1 MGPRRKSEMSKLDK
15 IAISESLDVNISSGL
30 CVGEFQNVFKTSSP
44 YLLHRSYVVSYM
56 FSQVRITL
64 DTHNTGTQ
72 SDLKNFQELTEIWIS
87 SHSENVHLPTL
98 PRDLS
103 SNLAPHALSRRLR
116 SANIRDKKKNPS
128 ESIRSTLS
136 RMFRGSKSDS
146 ESKMTTA
153 QILFTHCQDVDQY
166 VALFSYTDTNT
177 LLTETQIRH
186 LKLLVKAILKV
197 CRENKKVK
205 FPPRHLKDFLGM
217 SSTKKEGVRRNAV

>member
-1 MGPRRKSEMSKLDK
+1 MHKK
-15 IAISESLDVNISSGL
+15 
-30 CVGEFQNVFKTSSP
+30 
-44 YLLHRSYVVSYM
+44 
-56 FSQVRITL
+56 
-64 DTHNTGTQ
+64 NTGTQ

-136 RMFRGSKSDS
+136 RMFRGSKSSDS

-166 VALFSYTDTNT
+166 VLLLYLFFFYLKQNT
-177 LLTETQIRH
+177 LDRH

-197 CRENKKVK
+197 CRVNKKVK
-205 FPPRHLKDFLGM
+205 FPPRHLKDFLGI
-217 SSTKKEGVRRNAV
+217 S